1 MEDIVI
7 WFFGIIL
14 IMVKQPGA
22 KRLID
27 WQTRFFNK
35 QVSEIDPRSDLY
47 CDAMRMVEELAFC
60 QHRRRS
66 RRNRYNI
73 ANIDEVYGQYYIHK
87 SPVTLG
93 NAWKVFYSEQY
104 KVGDRI

>member
-14 IMVKQPGA
+14 IMVKQPEA

-47 CDAMRMVEELAFC
+47 GDAMRMVEELAFC